1 MPKTPAIER
10 VVRGLERCGY
20 HLFAVVSDGGLRGFM
35 TLLPDGSTGRQ
46 ATPRTEEKWRQEWL
60 SVSASHPART
70 IAEHL
75 KRTGRTE
82 LAVRAKI
89 QMIQSLATQ

>member
-1 MPKTPAIER
+1 MSDLPAIER

-20 HLFAVVSDGGLRGFM
+20 HLFVVVSDGGLRGFM

-46 ATPRTEEKWRQEWL
+46 ATPRTEAKWQHEWRSL
-60 SVSASHPART
+60 ANRESSRT

-75 KRTGRTE
+75 ERTGRTE
-82 LAVRAKI
+82 VAVREKI
-89 QMIQSLATQ
+89 QMMQFLATQ